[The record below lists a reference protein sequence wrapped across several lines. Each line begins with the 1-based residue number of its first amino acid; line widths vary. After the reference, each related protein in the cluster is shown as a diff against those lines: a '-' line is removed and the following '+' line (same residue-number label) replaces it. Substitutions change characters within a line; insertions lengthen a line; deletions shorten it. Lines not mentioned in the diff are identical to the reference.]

1 MRPTLRNVISE
12 KGLLLLVV
20 SRVGWSAGQRRGEA
34 HHEWGEFQSWDFSN
48 MVRCYLCG
56 FEGGFWTTN
65 FWFYNYIHRQSCG
78 CNQKRYPP
86 VCTLNTVRL
95 VWLSCGFRLVGQR
108 GSCPTR
114 GLASAPPRYP
124 PRQVRSKI
132 SSKTGEAQSLEVLIN
147 ITSSVNR
154 NDWYNIFVCLVSVEW
169 MLPTHASSNVVHCT
183 KSHMCMSH
191 FKAKFNCHRKLAFC
205 HKVG

>member
-78 CNQKRYPP
+78 CNQKRYPL

-124 PRQVRSKI
+124 PRQVRPKAWSWWILHHQLCPK
-132 SSKTGEAQSLEVLIN
+132 N
-147 ITSSVNR
+147 VNR
-154 NDWYNIFVCLVSVEW
+154 NDWHNIFVCIFPVEW
-169 MLPTHASSNVVHCT
+169 MSPTHASSNVVQCT

-191 FKAKFNCHRKLAFC
+191 FTAKCNCHRKLAFC